1 MKPGHTVFIFLSLV
15 PSTKQKSVCGKKG
28 SALKFEEMP
37 FREIL
42 SSMTII
48 QRTQKDQ
55 EDRSYIKADCD
66 PTQ

>member
-1 MKPGHTVFIFLSLV
+1 MKPSHTVFIFLSLI
-15 PSTKQKSVCGKKG
+15 PSTKQQFVCRKKE
-28 SALKFEEMP
+28 SALKFEDMP

-42 SSMTII
+42 NSLSIT

-55 EDRSYIKADCD
+55 VDRSYIKADYD